1 MDPNRLQAVRAAA
14 VHPSGRFL
22 FVAGIGEVWS
32 FEIGADGALTS
43 VGTAMSPNA
52 GSFRQLVVSRS
63 GRYLYAMANE
73 NNAQTNQFA
82 INSDGTLTPLV
93 PFSIPMWSVDAVA
106 SGTWR

>member
-1 MDPNRLQAVRAAA
+1 MTRYRDIRKIDPSRGATLGDGSPNDADRV
-14 VHPSGRFL
+14 
-22 FVAGIGEVWS
+22 
-32 FEIGADGALTS
+32 EIGADGALTS

-52 GSFRQLVVSRS
+52 GSFRQLIVSRS